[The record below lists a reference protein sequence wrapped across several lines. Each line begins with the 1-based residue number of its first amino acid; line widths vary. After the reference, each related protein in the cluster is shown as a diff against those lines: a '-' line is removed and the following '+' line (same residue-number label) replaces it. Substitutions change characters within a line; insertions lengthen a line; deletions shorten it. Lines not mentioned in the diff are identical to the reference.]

1 MKKKHEF
8 LCKYLNCFFL
18 LSKIN
23 GQINDLDFYEFD
35 YIFGMDDMNIRHLNE
50 LAPRDKTANIEL
62 LGSYDYGKD
71 NIIDDPY
78 FVSSFFYILL
88 EPIYRLL
95 SK

>member
-1 MKKKHEF
+1 MV
-8 LCKYLNCFFL
+8 FFF

-23 GQINDLDFYEFD
+23 RQINDLDFYEFD

-50 LAPRDKTANIEL
+50 LAPSDKTAHIEL

-78 FVSSFFYILL
+78 FVRSFLTFY
-88 EPIYRLL
+88 
-95 SK
+95 